1 MRNYAAWCD
10 AVIFYVY
17 NDIMKYH
24 FGQFTPDHL
33 ALLEEGI
40 ELFNKRHYWMCHEV
54 VEDLWMD
61 HIGDNARYV
70 YWVIIQVATALYHYE
85 DGNLNGAK
93 GMNNKAK
100 RKIEFIEKNHVE
112 SDIMELYLDWSKLKA
127 MVKSIPHDPDIEV
140 FEKLYHFK
148 FKDPK
153 TWKIT
158 KRD

>member
-61 HIGDNARYV
+61 HIDYLWGLAV
-70 YWVIIQVATALYHYE
+70 TKQMILST
-85 DGNLNGAK
+85 K
-93 GMNNKAK
+93 GSNMT
-100 RKIEFIEKNHVE
+100 FG
-112 SDIMELYLDWSKLKA
+112 
-127 MVKSIPHDPDIEV
+127 
-140 FEKLYHFK
+140 
-148 FKDPK
+148 
-153 TWKIT
+153 
-158 KRD
+158 

>member
-1 MRNYAAWCD
+1 MISFIERMIESA
-10 AVIFYVY
+10 Y
-17 NDIMKYH
+17 NQNMKYH

-33 ALLEEGI
+33 ILLEEGI
-40 ELFNKRHYWMCHEV
+40 NLYNKRHYWMCHEV

-70 YWVIIQVATALYHYE
+70 YWVVIQVATSLYHYE

-100 RKIEFIEKNHVE
+100 RKIEFIENNHVE
-112 SDIMELYLDWSKLKA
+112 SDVMEKYLDWSKLKA
-127 MVKSIPHDPDIEV
+127 IVKSIPHDPPIEA
-140 FEKLYHFK
+140 FEKLYQFK
-148 FKDPK
+148 FRDPK
-153 TWKIT
+153 TWDV